1 MALNVRA
8 NWLAQHGKYE
18 EILKIL
24 GPHAK
29 TYPDNLQMLGHL
41 STAAEKLGRYAEE
54 AKYRQMAVDVQ
65 PRNESYLEGL
75 GQALTAAGQ
84 YKEAL
89 PHFQLAAELAGQSRA
104 DLKREFALALARVG
118 DYAKAAHEAS
128 VATDLDHAEK
138 SRIIEGLEKLAG
150 DKPDDAGLATLLAN
164 LRKAP

>member
-1 MALNVRA
+1 M
-8 NWLAQHGKYE
+8 
-18 EILKIL
+18 
-24 GPHAK
+24 
-29 TYPDNLQMLGHL
+29 
-41 STAAEKLGRYAEE
+41 
-54 AKYRQMAVDVQ
+54 
-65 PRNESYLEGL
+65 
-75 GQALTAAGQ
+75 
-84 YKEAL
+84 
-89 PHFQLAAELAGQSRA
+89 AAELAGQSRA